1 MLSGSEKSRLS
12 QLCGRA
18 IVHHAGHAVDLLGAV
33 VEDASL
39 DDAQEVEQRQR
50 VHVPVADRAHAVG
63 RDIAGGEHTVER
75 AVLVDD
81 GHGGDVLVAH
91 DVPGA
96 VHRDAGVERRRRV
109 KVQIAHLRADVA
121 DRDRLL
127 KAEAI
132 EQTLRLIADVAEMC
146 GHVIPVA
153 ERVAQCG
160 IGNGGRDGV
169 RVRIPVAGDV
179 DSVHVLCN
187 SFGVV
192 VRQTIP
198 YYNLT
203 PCLVNR
209 CSEKCKNCPVCWQP
223 LVVV

>member
-1 MLSGSEKSRLS
+1 M
-12 QLCGRA
+12 
-18 IVHHAGHAVDLLGAV
+18 
-33 VEDASL
+33 
-39 DDAQEVEQRQR
+39 
-50 VHVPVADRAHAVG
+50 PVADRAHAVG

-109 KVQIAHLRADVA
+109 KVQIAHLRANVA
-121 DRDRLL
+121 DRDRLR

-192 VRQTIP
+192 VRQTIS